1 MRFISEPL
9 APMGG
14 FDTAAMAQ
22 GEPGLPAKFRWRQ
35 QTLEIAEVLERWKEH
50 GDCKHG
56 SGERY
61 LRKHCYRLR
70 LMDGAIA
77 KVYFQR
83 SFGRARKSADRW
95 WLQSI
100 EEPAASLGSEAISP
114 KLAA

>member
-1 MRFISEPL
+1 MQFVSEPL
-9 APMGG
+9 TPMGG

-22 GEPGLPAKFRWRQ
+22 GEPGLPAKFRWRKR
-35 QTLEIAEVLERWKEH
+35 TLEIAEVLEQWKEH

-70 LMDGAIA
+70 TMDGLVL

-83 SFGRARKSADRW
+83 SFGRSRATAARW
-95 WLQSI
+95 WLQSV
-100 EEPAASLGSEAISP
+100 EETAAGLGRENISP

>member
-1 MRFISEPL
+1 MQFVSETLTPL
-9 APMGG
+9 GD
-14 FDTAAMAQ
+14 FDATAMAQ
-22 GEPGLPAKFRWRQ
+22 GEPGLPEKFLWRGR
-35 QTLEIAEVLERWKEH
+35 TLEVADVLERWKEH

-70 LMDGAIA
+70 TMDGQILR
-77 KVYFQR
+77 VYFQR
-83 SFGRARKSADRW
+83 SFGRARKTAARW

-100 EEPAASLGSEAISP
+100 EEQPASLGSGDISP